1 MAIIRANN
9 NTLSSVTAL
18 PTAISTGSNII
29 EVISS
34 ICDGRSITVPSGT
47 YTMPNV
53 TAQQDMTSSYADL
66 TGSSFT
72 YTPPSDATKVI
83 YHFQAMFCRSDDNPI
98 AHCKFFVDSDEATA
112 YRKSV
117 RSYHARILMDFKYLI
132 DCNASSNDTAT
143 AKFTSWTS
151 NKTMKMQAREYSGTY
166 ESAFHDIG
174 SWDGGGESGSGAGGT
189 YTQPFLTIMALKDS

>member
-18 PTAISTGSNII
+18 PSAISTGSNII

-53 TAQQDMTSSYADL
+53 TAQQELTTSYADI

-72 YTPPSDATKVI
+72 YTPPSNATKVI
-83 YHFQAMFCRSDDNPI
+83 YNFQVMVHRSDDNPI

-112 YRKSV
+112 YRKNV
-117 RSYHARILMDFKYLI
+117 RATQFISLQDFRFII
-132 DCNASSNDTAT
+132 DCNASSTDTAT

-151 NKTMKMQAREYSGTY
+151 DKTMKMQAREYSGTY
-166 ESAFHDIG
+166 EAGFHDIG
-174 SWDGGGESGSGAGGT
+174 NWDGGGESGSGAGNQF
-189 YTQPFLTIMALKDS
+189 TQPFLTIMALKDS